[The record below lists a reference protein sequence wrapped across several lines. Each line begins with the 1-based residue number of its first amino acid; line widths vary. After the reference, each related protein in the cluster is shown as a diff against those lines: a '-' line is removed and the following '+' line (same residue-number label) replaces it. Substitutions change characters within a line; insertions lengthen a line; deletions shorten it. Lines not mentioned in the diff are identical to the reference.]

1 MSSRFSSLVHLI
13 CLALFTM
20 LLSACSRDLDEPK
33 KVPEINS
40 LNIFFEEVEY
50 EGIRRG
56 VVRSID
62 YAEGDGLPKVRD
74 FYSPGENMA
83 IALNTDAEKQGFE
96 YAIYAENNGQSNQI
110 RLLDYDKEFNGDIE
124 VLQNFQATICGVHSV
139 VVSNPE
145 AFDKDSDFALTAL
158 DDNAVIVSVN
168 DDSCDNETNQQYRIR
183 FKRNNFDEFEI
194 TERRSVS
201 SAELYGAHFFDPG
214 FVQPVEDDSDNEDES
229 EDNGVQEPIPPG
241 EGLWIGY
248 DTVGNTL
255 RLRTDEGVILSE
267 TAFSSIQTPTFTVI
281 GDSTIVIQAD
291 SDIYVIQQEDLKLVA
306 SGATNSPD
314 GLSPENNF
322 AKIVQSSN
330 LTLSDDSENPALVEH
345 NSIDFIIDDAGSLRL
360 FRDNKFKLIE
370 DLSSLRDYQFGL
382 SQNGLTYIVSDFET
396 HKSLTTRFNPD
407 VSDSN
412 TLIANAADIDFRI
425 IGDDVLLNSI
435 NSEQFSGWR
444 STKIDNENVDEFVD
458 NAAFLFTYD
467 SDEQKDKAYILYSES
482 PSAET
487 LINPGVYVYDPEA
500 DNGLGFLREGE
511 EISDDDEETEEE
523 VPPNDDDGEVIE
535 PLPENPEIK
544 EKVLKRFGFLGAD
557 LIALPSSILGVN
569 FEVNDKFAGFT
580 VTTATDPS
588 PITYFFEPDF
598 VDIADDIKDSDKN
611 NFVGSSY
618 DSEIF
623 KSPNPLGSA
632 AQPSKAFQE

>member
-1 MSSRFSSLVHLI
+1 MSSRFSSLVHII
-13 CLALFTM
+13 CLALFMM

-40 LNIFFEEVEY
+40 LNIFFEEMEY

-62 YAEGDGLPKVRD
+62 YDEGDGLPKVRD

-96 YAIYAENNGQSNQI
+96 YAVYALNNEQSSEVK
-110 RLLDYDKEFNGDIE
+110 LLDYDKDIDDKE
-124 VLQNFQATICGVHSV
+124 QSLQKFQATICGVHSL

-145 AFDKDSDFALTAL
+145 AFDEDSDFALTAL

-168 DDSCDNETNQQYRIR
+168 DDTCDNETNQQYRIR

-214 FVQPVEDDSDNEDES
+214 FVQPVEDNSDNEDES

-248 DTVGNTL
+248 DNVGSSL
-255 RLRTDEGVILSE
+255 RLRTDEGVILAE

-281 GDSTIVIQAD
+281 GDKTIVIQAD
-291 SDIYVIQQEDLKLVA
+291 SDIYIIRQEDLRLVA

-314 GLSPENNF
+314 GLSPESNF

-370 DLSSLRDYQFGL
+370 DLSTLSDYQFGL

-396 HKSLTTRFNPD
+396 HKSLITRFNPD
-407 VSDSN
+407 FSDSN

-425 IGDDVLLNSI
+425 IGDDVLVNSV

-444 STKIDNENVDEFVD
+444 STKIDNNNVDEFVN

-487 LINPGVYVYDPEA
+487 LINPGVYVYDPDAE
-500 DNGLGFLREGE
+500 NGLGFLREGE
-511 EISDDDEETEEE
+511 EATDDENTEEEAPSNDDDE
-523 VPPNDDDGEVIE
+523 VMD
-535 PLPENPEIK
+535 PLPENPEVK

-557 LIALPSSILGVN
+557 LHALPSSILGVN
-569 FEVNDKFAGFT
+569 FEVNDKFAGFS
-580 VTTATDPS
+580 VATATDPS
-588 PITYFFEPDF
+588 IITYFFEPDF
-598 VDIADDIKDSDKN
+598 VDVADDIKDDDKN
-611 NFVGSSY
+611 NFVGFSY